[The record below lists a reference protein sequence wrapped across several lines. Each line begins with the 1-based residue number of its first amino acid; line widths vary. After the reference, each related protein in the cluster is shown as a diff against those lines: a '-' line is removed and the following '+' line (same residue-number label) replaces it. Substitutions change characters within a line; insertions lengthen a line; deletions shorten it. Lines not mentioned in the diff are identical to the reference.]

1 MKSSRTRTVSQTSIL
16 CPFCDAEPG
25 RDCMTTEG
33 RFAAIH
39 VERLK
44 QAGLIKYKGSAIG
57 RLSRD
62 SAANRRETPD

>member
-1 MKSSRTRTVSQTSIL
+1 MKRSPTRTVSPTSIV

-44 QAGLIKYKGSAIG
+44 QAGLIKYKGPQLG
-57 RLSRD
+57 G
-62 SAANRRETPD
+62 

>member
-1 MKSSRTRTVSQTSIL
+1 MKLSRTRTVSPRSIL

-25 RDCMTTEG
+25 RDCMTTAG

-44 QAGLIKYKGSAIG
+44 QAGLIKYKRQRNWEAK
-57 RLSRD
+57 
-62 SAANRRETPD
+62 PDRAVNGG